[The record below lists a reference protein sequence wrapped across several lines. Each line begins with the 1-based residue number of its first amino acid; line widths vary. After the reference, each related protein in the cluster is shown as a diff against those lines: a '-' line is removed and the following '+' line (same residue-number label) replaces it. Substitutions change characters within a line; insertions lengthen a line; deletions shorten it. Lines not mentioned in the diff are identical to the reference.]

1 MPANSKSLLSC
12 YDILARSNIK
22 QHDFILCIHK
32 TSKEYMTA
40 EISPQTRKLIT
51 VKKFQSSTPAYQ
63 DYFSRL
69 GTPLNLN
76 KQSLSLLLIT
86 PEIELEDTA
95 SQHMKL
101 QTPKKISQQGSTPE
115 LLYDR
120 RLIPSCFYTQ
130 RRVPEWL
137 EATRTMKLLNSG
149 IEIHTGEQY
158 RILAMDLKP
167 NAKETESTIH
177 LASPYGQLIQISLS
191 VACSCFLR
199 GHKPNQHNNLP

>member
-86 PEIELEDTA
+86 PEIELEETA
-95 SQHMKL
+95 SQHTKL
-101 QTPKKISQQGSTPE
+101 QTAQKNSQQGSTPE
-115 LLYDR
+115 SLHDR
-120 RLIPSCFYTQ
+120 RLVPSSFYTQ
-130 RRVPEWL
+130 SRVPEWL
-137 EATRTMKLLNSG
+137 EATRTIKLLNSG
-149 IEIHTGEQY
+149 IEIHAGEQY
-158 RILAMDLKP
+158 RILAMNLKP

-177 LASPYGQLIQISLS
+177 LASPYDKPIEISLS

-199 GHKPNQHNNLP
+199 GHKPTQYNNLP